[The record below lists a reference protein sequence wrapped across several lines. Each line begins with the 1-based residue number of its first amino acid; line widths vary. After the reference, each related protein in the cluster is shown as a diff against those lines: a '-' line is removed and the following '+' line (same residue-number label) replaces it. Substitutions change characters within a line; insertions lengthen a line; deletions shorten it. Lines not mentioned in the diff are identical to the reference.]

1 MSADDQ
7 PALLK
12 HRRKYLTK
20 KDGYYTYQF
29 LIVPNHGFLNTKK
42 PLPPKIELK
51 LTFERANA
59 ENSLIKIADDTSFI
73 GSKLKLKNVYLQA
86 SYISSPYLRS
96 YFSRIEQGPI
106 KYKFEDCSV
115 LCRNISAGQQVIRME
130 NIYGGKTNSLKIKSL
145 FEFR

>member
-1 MSADDQ
+1 MSADDKS
-7 PALLK
+7 ALLK
-12 HRRKYLTK
+12 HRRKYLTQ

-29 LIVPNHGFLNTKK
+29 VIVPNHGFLNTNK

-51 LTFERANA
+51 LNFERANA
-59 ENSLIKIADDTSFI
+59 ENSIIKIAEDTTLM
-73 GSKLKLKNVYLQA
+73 GTKLKLRNVYLQA

-115 LCRNISAGQQVIRME
+115 LCRNIAAGQQVIRME
-130 NIYGGKTNSLKIKSL
+130 NVYGGECQYL
-145 FEFR
+145 